1 MKYILHFYEKN
12 KLKKIIISNAFM
24 YGDGNKLLSYDVPLA
39 YDELRLF
46 DKDNRY
52 IIIYQY
58 IKRDKNKSV
67 FKR

>member
-1 MKYILHFYEKN
+1 MKYNLHFYEKN
-12 KLKKIIISNAFM
+12 KLKEIITSNAFM
-24 YGDGNKLLSYDVPLA
+24 YGKGNKLLSYDVSPM

-52 IIIYQY
+52 ITTYQY
-58 IKRDKNKSV
+58 VERQKDKSI